1 MEGGRFMGLELA
13 VSRDGL
19 CVLANRQLS
28 LFNCAELVDPYM
40 ERVLGKLEYCFL
52 RITNKYY
59 RGCSGGVFFPIPER
73 AVCPVP
79 LCSFKACIS
88 GWEQGAGGKKL
99 LSE

>member
-1 MEGGRFMGLELA
+1 MGLELA

-59 RGCSGGVFFPIPER
+59 RGCSGGGIFPHSRARSMPSSFMFFQG
-73 AVCPVP
+73 
-79 LCSFKACIS
+79 LHFWMGTGSWWKKAII
-88 GWEQGAGGKKL
+88 
-99 LSE
+99 